1 LPVVLTLTINP
12 AVDLSTSVE
21 AVEPFRKLRC
31 APVRRDPGGGGI
43 NVARVLKRF
52 GVDATAIF
60 PRGGPTGDQLAR
72 CMRGEDIRSI
82 EIPILGETREDFTAF
97 ETRSGRQF
105 RFVTPGPQLQQSEWR
120 ACLDAIDIQA
130 DFVVASGSL
139 PPGVPDDFYAR
150 AASIAKK
157 QGAKF
162 ILDTSGPALAAA
174 LEEGVFLVKPNLRE
188 LSELLHA
195 PLENERARVNAAR
208 DLVMRGAAQM
218 VALSLAEEGAL
229 LIARD
234 EAWRARTPDIA
245 PVSTV
250 GAGDSFLGAMVWRLI
265 LGKDGADA
273 LGHAVA
279 AGTAA
284 LLSPGTELCHA
295 DNVRALLA
303 DVKVEK
309 I

>member
-1 LPVVLTLTINP
+1 MPVVLTLTINP

-21 AVEPFRKLRC
+21 AVEPFHKLRC

-72 CMRGEDIRSI
+72 CVRSEDIRSI
-82 EIPILGETREDFTAF
+82 EIPILGDTREDFTAF

-105 RFVTPGPQLQQSEWR
+105 RFVTPGPELLESEWR
-120 ACLDAIDIQA
+120 ACLDAVDTKA
-130 DFVVASGSL
+130 DFIVASGSL

-157 QGAKF
+157 HGAKF

-174 LEEGVFLVKPNLRE
+174 LKEGVFLVKPNLRE
-188 LSELLHA
+188 LSELLHI
-195 PLENERARVNAAR
+195 PLESERARVNAAR
-208 DLVMRGAAQM
+208 ELVASGAAQM
-218 VALSLAEEGAL
+218 IALSMAEEGAL

-234 EAWRARTPDIA
+234 EAWRAATPDIA

-265 LGKDGADA
+265 LGAGGADA
-273 LGHAVA
+273 LAHAVA

-303 DVKVEK
+303 QVKAEK